1 MHLKSKNILNLQC
14 SIQEHKLVKALKVLD
29 IVVIVILVVI
39 AAALI
44 YLFWPLI
51 IAIIIMA
58 VGYFIYRWYMKRKR
72 LR

>member
-1 MHLKSKNILNLQC
+1 MR
-14 SIQEHKLVKALKVLD
+14 ALKVLD
-29 IVVIVILVVI
+29 ILVIVILVVI

-51 IAIIIMA
+51 IAIIVMA